1 MTKQR
6 ATLFIR
12 LGLSIVLIGLLFSL
26 IDRKHFV
33 EHLRSLNVS
42 YFLLGLTCYVVS
54 VVLWSVRWHLFIRA
68 TGEVVSLWRVFQTT
82 ITGVFFSMF
91 LPTVVGTDLGRM
103 YEMSRD
109 REDKV
114 SVVSTVLLDR
124 LMGLL
129 TLVLIAL
136 VALVIGYEF
145 AGDSSIAITIVM
157 ATILMLVGWLLF
169 FNRDLMRSF
178 LWVFQLPAAK
188 QLEPALRALYNALHH
203 LQSQPRL
210 LISTLIVSIL
220 NNLVE
225 VISVILIARALDI
238 QTEAVY
244 FFIFMPLIWLIT
256 TIPIS
261 IGGLGLRE
269 GVFAFFFGQVGVSSE
284 EAVAMSLLYYGC
296 SVVVGFAG
304 GISFFRASLADYI
317 GRAVRQ
323 QA

>member
-1 MTKQR
+1 MTRQR
-6 ATLFIR
+6 ITLFIR

-42 YFLLGLTCYVVS
+42 YFLLGLSCYVVS
-54 VVLWSVRWHLFIRA
+54 VALWSVRWHLFIRA

-157 ATILMLVGWLLF
+157 ATILMIVGWLLF

-178 LWVFQLPAAK
+178 LWVFQLPAGK
-188 QLEPALRALYNALHH
+188 QLEPGLRSLYNALYH
-203 LQSQPRL
+203 LQSQPHL

-225 VISVILIARALDI
+225 VVSVILIARALDI

-304 GISFFRASLADYI
+304 GMSFFRAALADYI